1 MMFAKR
7 LAVSVVLYFAALS
20 QPINARVILAQ
31 ELKKELKKGVRR
43 PTTPGST
50 LDGGSR

>member
-20 QPINARVILAQ
+20 QPINARVVLAQ
-31 ELKKELKKGVRR
+31 ELKKEFVDPQRYSGIPCR
-43 PTTPGST
+43 
-50 LDGGSR
+50 